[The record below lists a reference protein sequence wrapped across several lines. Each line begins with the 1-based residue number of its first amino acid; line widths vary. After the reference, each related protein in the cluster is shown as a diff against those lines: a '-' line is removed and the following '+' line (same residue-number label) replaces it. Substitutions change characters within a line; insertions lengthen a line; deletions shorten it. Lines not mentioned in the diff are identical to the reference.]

1 MSISTGGTDIMGGY
15 PAAYAGGFGNGI
27 GGLGLN

>member
-1 MSISTGGTDIMGGY
+1 MSISTGGTEILGGY
-15 PAAYAGGFGNGI
+15 PSAYAGGLGNGI

>member
-1 MSISTGGTDIMGGY
+1 MSISTGATDVVGGY
-15 PAAYAGGFGNGI
+15 PAAYAGGLGNGI